1 MKTFTKTAIVA
12 LMTATLGLSAIAP
25 SYAQDAAP
33 TQAQQQPGPG
43 FGFRHDNHGGPRQFI
58 GGDLLGFDRGVE
70 AVEIAL
76 VRLSHAIE
84 LTAEQQ
90 ALFDSLRTEALAAA
104 ETFSTAVEGLRPTA
118 PAEGQA
124 VEVPDFSERLEN
136 RIAIETARLAALEAV
151 QPAATAFFDSL
162 TDEQKA
168 ELTPQRPDRG
178 FMPGFIGKGGLRH
191 QGHQGLQHGGPGAPV
206 PAEAP
211 AAND

>member
-12 LMTATLGLSAIAP
+12 LMTATLGLSAIAS

-33 TQAQQQPGPG
+33 TPAQQQPGPG

-151 QPAATAFFDSL
+151 QPSATAFFDSL

>member
-12 LMTATLGLSAIAP
+12 LMTATLGLSAIAS

-191 QGHQGLQHGGPGAPV
+191 QGHQGLQHGGPGASV